1 MRQRLTEKVV
11 RDLPVPASGNKI
23 YYDEVLP
30 GFGVRITATG
40 FRSFILNYHAQD
52 GRERRLTI
60 GRPPA
65 WNLVRARAAAA
76 EYRRQIDGGED
87 PLADHQTARAA
98 PTMRDL
104 AERFEQEH
112 LVRLRASTA
121 HEYRLL
127 MKTELWRSS
136 GP

>member
-76 EYRRQIDGGED
+76 GV
-87 PLADHQTARAA
+87 PAAD
-98 PTMRDL
+98 
-104 AERFEQEH
+104 
-112 LVRLRASTA
+112 
-121 HEYRLL
+121 
-127 MKTELWRSS
+127 
-136 GP
+136 